1 MNVPYNTGKVKI
13 GSKYVP
19 PKRNYMDEDSELI
32 QSAMLGQTMDFNERE
47 DSFMDVVCKLLILFI
62 VVLLCLLINWIIARV
77 WSTFF
82 LA

>member
-32 QSAMLGQTMDFNERE
+32 QSAMLGQAMDFNEKD
-47 DSFMDVVCKLLILFI
+47 DSLMDTVCKLLIIFI
-62 VVLLCLLINWIIARV
+62 VILLAFLVNWVIAR
-77 WSTFF
+77 T
-82 LA
+82 

>member
-1 MNVPYNTGKVKI
+1 MSVPYNTGKVKI

-32 QSAMLGQTMDFNERE
+32 QSAMLGQTMDFNERK
-47 DSFMDVVCKLLILFI
+47 DGLMDVVCKLLIIFI
-62 VVLLCLLINWIIARV
+62 VILFAFLINWIIART
-77 WSTFF
+77 WSIFF

>member
-32 QSAMLGQTMDFNERE
+32 QSAMLGQTMDFSEKD
-47 DSFMDVVCKLLILFI
+47 DSLMDTVCKLLIIFI
-62 VVLLCLLINWIIARV
+62 VILLAFLVNWVIAR
-77 WSTFF
+77 T
-82 LA
+82 

>member
-19 PKRNYMDEDSELI
+19 PKPNYMDEDSELI

-47 DSFMDVVCKLLILFI
+47 DCFMDVVCKLLILFI